1 MKTTN
6 LHTLVQEYLNDAI
19 EAYLDMGESEADAI
33 EYAICDTL
41 HYSGLLC

>member
-6 LHTLVQEYLNDAI
+6 MQTVVQEFLNDAI
-19 EAYLDMGESEADAI
+19 EAYLDEGETEENAI
-33 EYAICDTL
+33 DYAICDTL